1 MSRFL
6 KIGELAKQT
15 GLSIR
20 TLHYYDEIGL
30 LVPSHRTEADHRL
43 YSNEDII
50 RLQQILSLRQ
60 LGLSLSEIR
69 ECLVSPGYSLPQVID
84 LHRDRLREQIALSQ
98 TLLKRLSGIAQEL
111 QTTQS
116 VAVETLI
123 EAMETITMTEQYF
136 TPEQQAVLAD
146 RFRENEADWEALL
159 TQVRAEIAKGTAF
172 NSPDVRYLARR
183 WLGSMKSFVD
193 GDNDIYAALT
203 RMYQQEGLS
212 TDNWGSMDATTFEYM
227 LKAVSFLT
235 LGEVTES
242 LIPVTKIFSPATQ
255 QVLQRG
261 EHAIRQIN
269 FDILGTEG
277 FLLGLLADG
286 NNLVAQVLAELNVT
300 FANVQP
306 LVAKWL
312 GVRPHPPEGWQPTR
326 LPFALRAKRVIEL
339 ALERA
344 QSPSLASTSVAESTQ
359 IEPEH
364 LLLGI
369 LDEAKESGGLATYIL
384 QEELGIDL
392 AQLEQLIESVLA
404 QR

>member
-1 MSRFL
+1 MDINELHRWAA
-6 KIGELAKQT
+6 IGPFDFEGHT
-15 GLSIR
+15 GEA
-20 TLHYYDEIGL
+20 EIGHFVL
-30 LVPSHRTEADHRL
+30 RGDKAVDHVVER
-43 YSNEDII
+43 EDLRGGLACLDRQPLTKVGIAEE
-50 RLQQILSLRQ
+50 RRQ
-60 LGLSLSEIR
+60 LR
-69 ECLVSPGYSLPQVID
+69 
-84 LHRDRLREQIALSQ
+84 RQIV
-98 TLLKRLSGIAQEL
+98 RIA
-111 QTTQS
+111 TS
-116 VAVETLI
+116 
-123 EAMETITMTEQYF
+123 
-136 TPEQQAVLAD
+136 EQQAVLAD
-146 RFRENEADWEALL
+146 RFQENEADWEALL

-212 TDNWGSMDATTFEYM
+212 TDNWDSMDATTFEYM